1 MSGPGIARRI
11 AINEGTPRPRATGE
25 REESVISAPGSR
37 WSTTEHPIE
46 CCSGG
51 WGSDGPEA
59 ASGALSDRSAGDRSV
74 IPRAFLVRA
83 NPRPK
88 RQNRSALDITPLNGR
103 SPARAVAST
112 KRSRSCPDLAELSA
126 FHLLN
131 VVWNPRQPTARAS
144 SRSRCGSAAHPAPQQ
159 STATAVLTNA
169 LSTSFRRAPLA
180 STRLFPLRGAGPDFA
195 SRGCRSMSGPPS
207 ASCGLSLVAVA
218 TVRGFQRRRRR
229 VACVRPR
236 APRRCP

>member
-126 FHLLN
+126 FHLLKRGMESSSAD
-131 VVWNPRQPTARAS
+131 RQSLKSFAMRVSCSP
-144 SRSRCGSAAHPAPQQ
+144 G
-159 STATAVLTNA
+159 STAKYSNG
-169 LSTSFRRAPLA
+169 RA
-180 STRLFPLRGAGPDFA
+180 D
-195 SRGCRSMSGPPS
+195 
-207 ASCGLSLVAVA
+207 
-218 TVRGFQRRRRR
+218 
-229 VACVRPR
+229 
-236 APRRCP
+236 